1 MLRSLLPS
9 VRAARLLSTDVAASS
24 SIVEEKPIKKI
35 GRALE
40 TYIKLSREHVSMMAR
55 ERWGA
60 GKESRLEIGL
70 LRFVNIYRADFELG
84 KRHLANMMN
93 LDPHTMTQDD
103 IDT

>member
-1 MLRSLLPS
+1 MLRSLLPTI
-9 VRAARLLSTDVAASS
+9 RAARLLSTEAAPSS
-24 SIVEEKPIKKI
+24 NVVEEKSVKKI

-55 ERWGA
+55 E
-60 GKESRLEIGL
+60 
-70 LRFVNIYRADFELG
+70 RADFELG

-103 IDT
+103 IDTCVYCTFLKNSSKYISI